1 MGRLCRNLKSK
12 RQLQEEMERHF
23 DYLSKEE
30 RRKLIYSEEF
40 VKVPSRELGRLKVSV
55 YASLM

>member
-12 RQLQEEMERHF
+12 RQLQEEMERRF
-23 DYLSKEE
+23 DYLPKKE
-30 RRKLIYSEEF
+30 RCKLIYSEEF
-40 VKVPSRELGRLKVSV
+40 VKVPSRELSRLKVSV